1 MSQKSISSVK
11 QIKSPLQLPPEDLP
25 SKISTSKRLVSPS
38 LMFSYFNDSHCYL
51 NRKYSENN
59 AIFLNSN
66 NFIRKDSL
74 CPNNDKT
81 SNNEEEDMVDS
92 EENES
97 DNEYNQLTANGVYN
111 QQYINQSKLPLFR
124 LTLNQQFNLM
134 TQNQIKQQQRPRFN
148 SGNFAIVPNTFNF
161 QSPYQ
166 GEMYGKKG
174 WLCTQCNNFNYDTR
188 NKCNRCHSA
197 RGGKK
202 NKNNNANNRQF
213 SERVGD
219 WICFNCKNLNFS
231 FRTVCNRCQ
240 LSKDESED
248 MLLNYQMNNN
258 EDKL

>member
-51 NRKYSENN
+51 NRKHSENN

-111 QQYINQSKLPLFR
+111 QQYINQPKLPLFR

-174 WLCTQCNNFNYDTR
+174 WVCTSVIISIMIPET
-188 NKCNRCHSA
+188 SA
-197 RGGKK
+197 IGVIPQEEEKRIRIIMRIIDSSVKGWEIGY
-202 NKNNNANNRQF
+202 
-213 SERVGD
+213 V
-219 WICFNCKNLNFS
+219 L
-231 FRTVCNRCQ
+231 TVRI
-240 LSKDESED
+240 
-248 MLLNYQMNNN
+248 
-258 EDKL
+258 

>member
-1 MSQKSISSVK
+1 MSLKSISSVN
-11 QIKSPLQLPPEDLP
+11 QPESPLHLPPDDLP
-25 SKISTSKRLVSPS
+25 PKISTSKRLISPS

-51 NRKYSENN
+51 NQKYSENN

-74 CPNNDKT
+74 CPNND
-81 SNNEEEDMVDS
+81 EEEYS

-97 DNEYNQLTANGVYN
+97 EDEDNEYNQLNANGVYN
-111 QQYINQSKLPLFR
+111 QQYINHSNNSKLPLFR

-148 SGNFAIVPNTFNF
+148 SGNFTMVPNTFNF
-161 QSPYQ
+161 LSPYQ
-166 GEMYGKKG
+166 VEMYGKKG
-174 WLCTQCNNFNYDTR
+174 WVCTQCNNFNYDTR
-188 NKCNRCHSA
+188 NKCNRSHAA

-202 NKNNNANNRQF
+202 NKKNSSNRQF

-219 WICFNCKNLNFS
+219 WVCFNCKNLNFS

-240 LSKDESED
+240 LSKEESED
-248 MLLNYQMNNN
+248 MVSKYQMNNN
-258 EDKL
+258 EDVNR